1 MSTGVKGLRDGLAAN
16 EQLRWFG
23 TNKIMATSWA
33 QTGDVRT
40 NSLCS
45 LQFCAVRSLSSIS
58 NLCQTVLTVPIP
70 IPFKSFRSITVSFY
84 ITTIHTIKTKGNAC
98 NAHSMRIWVFTL
110 GCALASMRI
119 QIRID
124 ETTLGGDFDA
134 HSPRRSS
141 FACNYMLQLAHYC
154 ITSFSGSKKIGST
167 EQTKQRTKASFV
179 PSKQLTQST
188 TT

>member
-1 MSTGVKGLRDGLAAN
+1 MVWQRMNNWDGLARTKSWPPVGRRQETCIQIVCAHSSFV
-16 EQLRWFG
+16 QFG
-23 TNKIMATSWA
+23 
-33 QTGDVRT
+33 R
-40 NSLCS
+40 
-45 LQFCAVRSLSSIS
+45 LSSTS

-70 IPFKSFRSITVSFY
+70 IPFKSFRSITVPFC

-119 QIRID
+119 PICID
-124 ETTLGGDFDA
+124 ETTSGGDFDA

-141 FACNYMLQLAHYC
+141 FACNYMIQLAHYC

-167 EQTKQRTKASFV
+167 EQTK
-179 PSKQLTQST
+179 
-188 TT
+188 